1 MLNTMTKT
9 DSMIR
14 PTNAEATG
22 SPSPTQPAIH
32 TQDPCSPSWRGPLLW
47 GGGLA
52 LAGGALTA
60 GMLGY
65 ALLVEPMDIRLERLT
80 IRLPHAAARLPA
92 GGLRILQ
99 LTDSHFHGGRRT
111 TRERKKIERIAALTR
126 NLDYDLLVH
135 TGDFIH
141 FDAGLENV
149 RRLLEAVPAPRLG
162 AFGVFGNH
170 DYTHYAMEE
179 ALPRMWRTYRTEERR
194 RDAARGPLQRMA
206 AAGTRW
212 LRYVQYVRNTPLDGR
227 RTGSNNT
234 EALTAALAQWGM
246 TVLHNRA
253 LHLRRPEDGLDLY
266 LAGVDDVLEGRPHL
280 GDSLREI
287 PEGAPIVLLSHNP
300 DIIVSPQRPRVDVVL
315 SGHTHGGQ
323 IVVPLWG
330 PAHTQVEFLPRKHV
344 AGYFR
349 EGRTHVYISR
359 GLGEGIPLRF
369 RAGPQITLLHLTA

>member
-1 MLNTMTKT
+1 MLETMTEMN
-9 DSMIR
+9 DMIGS
-14 PTNAEATG
+14 AKVEAR
-22 SPSPTQPAIH
+22 SISPTQPATCLPDGGAPARH
-32 TQDPCSPSWRGPLLW
+32 APLLW
-47 GGGLA
+47 GAGLA
-52 LAGGALTA
+52 VAGSALTA

-65 ALLVEPMDIRLERLT
+65 ALLIEPMDIRLERLT

-111 TRERKKIERIAALTR
+111 ARERKKIDRIAALTQ
-126 NLDYDLLVH
+126 NLEYDLLVH

-149 RRLLEAVPAPRLG
+149 LRLLDAVPPPRLG

-179 ALPRMWRTYRTEERR
+179 ALPRMWRTYRAEERR
-194 RDAARGPLQRMA
+194 RDAGRNPVQRLA

-234 EALTAALAQWGM
+234 EALTVALAGWGM

-253 LHLRRPEDGLDLY
+253 LHLERPDEGLDLY
-266 LAGVDDVLEGRPHL
+266 LAGVDDVLEARPRL
-280 GDSLREI
+280 GDSLSSI
-287 PEGAPIVLLSHNP
+287 PDGAPVMLLSHNP
-300 DIIVSPQRPRVDVVL
+300 DIIASPQLPRVDVVL

-323 IVVPLWG
+323 IVVPFWG
-330 PAHTQVEFLPRKHV
+330 PAHTQVEYLARENV
-344 AGYFR
+344 SGYFR
-349 EGRTHVYISR
+349 QGRTHVYISR

-369 RAGPQITLLHLTA
+369 RAGPQITLIHLTA

>member
-1 MLNTMTKT
+1 MLETMTEMN
-9 DSMIR
+9 DMIES
-14 PTNAEATG
+14 AKVEARST
-22 SPSPTQPAIH
+22 SPIQPANYLP
-32 TQDPCSPSWRGPLLW
+32 DGGVPARPGPLLW
-47 GGGLA
+47 GAGLT

-111 TRERKKIERIAALTR
+111 ARERKKIDRIAALTQ
-126 NLDYDLLVH
+126 NIEYDLLVH

-149 RRLLEAVPAPRLG
+149 LRLLDAVPPPRLG

-179 ALPRMWRTYRTEERR
+179 ALPRMWRTYRAEERR
-194 RDAARGPLQRMA
+194 RDAVRNPLQRMA

-234 EALTAALAQWGM
+234 AALTAALAEWGM

-253 LHLRRPEDGLDLY
+253 LHLQQPEDSLDLY
-266 LAGVDDVLEGRPHL
+266 LAGVDDVLEGRPYL
-280 GDSLREI
+280 GDSLCEI

-300 DIIVSPQRPRVDVVL
+300 DIIASPQLPRVDVVL

-323 IVVPLWG
+323 IVVPFWG

-369 RAGPQITLLHLTA
+369 RAGPQITLIYLTA

>member
-1 MLNTMTKT
+1 MKIISNDRAVAPAARP
-9 DSMIR
+9 DSGAKKLS
-14 PTNAEATG
+14 TT
-22 SPSPTQPAIH
+22 
-32 TQDPCSPSWRGPLLW
+32 W
-47 GGGLA
+47 GGAPARWSGGLLLTGA
-52 LAGGALTA
+52 ACAAGV
-60 GMLGY
+60 LGY
-65 ALLVEPMDIRLERLT
+65 ALLVEPMHIQLEHLT
-80 IRLPHAAARLPA
+80 IKLPHLAGRLPA

-99 LTDSHFHGGRRT
+99 LTDSHFHGGGRTRR
-111 TRERKKIERIAALTR
+111 EQQKIERIAALTR
-126 NLDYDLLVH
+126 DLQYDLLVH

-141 FDAGLENV
+141 YDSGLENV
-149 RRLLEAVPAPRLG
+149 LRLLDAVPAPRLG

-179 ALPRMWRTYRTEERR
+179 ALPRMWRTYRAEERR
-194 RDAARGPLQRMA
+194 RDARRSPVQRLA

-234 EALTAALAQWGM
+234 DALTAALAEWGM
-246 TVLHNRA
+246 AVLHNRA
-253 LHLRRPEDGLDLY
+253 LHLARPDEGLDFY
-266 LAGVDDVLEGRPHL
+266 LAGVDDVLEGRPQL
-280 GDSLREI
+280 GDSLRDVAQ
-287 PEGAPIVLLSHNP
+287 GAPIVLLSHNP
-300 DIIVSPQRPRVDVVL
+300 DIIASPQLPRVDVVL

-369 RAGPQITLLHLTA
+369 RAGPQITLIHLTA

>member
-1 MLNTMTKT
+1 MLNTMTKIDT
-9 DSMIR
+9 AIR
-14 PTNAEATG
+14 PDEADVTG
-22 SPSPTQPAIH
+22 SLSPTQPVIRMPDGA
-32 TQDPCSPSWRGPLLW
+32 SPAQPSPLLW
-47 GGGLA
+47 GAGLT
-52 LAGGALTA
+52 LAGGALAA

-92 GGLRILQ
+92 GGLRILH
-99 LTDSHFHGGRRT
+99 LTDSHFHGGRRSA
-111 TRERKKIERIAALTR
+111 RERRKIDRIAALTR
-126 NLDYDLLVH
+126 NLEYDLLVH

-149 RRLLEAVPAPRLG
+149 LRLLDAVPAPRLG

-179 ALPRMWRTYRTEERR
+179 ALPRMWRTYRAEERR
-194 RDAARGPLQRMA
+194 RDVARNPLQRMA

-253 LHLRRPEDGLDLY
+253 LHLHRTEERLDLY
-266 LAGVDDVLEGRPHL
+266 LAGVDDVLEGRPRL

-300 DIIVSPQRPRVDVVL
+300 DIIVSPQLPRVDVVL

-323 IVVPLWG
+323 IVVPFWG